1 VTLLWRNPLGG
12 VHNITTHAVKAGWTS
27 SWQLT
32 ILPSRDG
39 EGEGLWGVEL
49 YVGNVAEVLALALRL
64 ITRDERDD

>member
-1 VTLLWRNPLGG
+1 MTLLWRNPSGG

-32 ILPSRDG
+32 ILPSGEG

-49 YVGNVAEVLALALRL
+49 YIGNVAQILELMVR
-64 ITRDERDD
+64 